1 VACRVAAETQRLWVP
16 APHTHGAA
24 YLLQLIRAAAKVE
37 ELSSKTAQIRLERN
51 SGWNLCKEE
60 ADSRSRSRKT
70 QLEWSRMNWNLGIL
84 RKRNGFVTN
93 IQPTQIRRLHSNQRT
108 TKGKRQAN

>member
-1 VACRVAAETQRLWVP
+1 MPLGSTVPELGSGGLPVAAETQRLWVP

-24 YLLQLIRAAAKVE
+24 YLLQLIQAAAKV

-60 ADSRSRSRKT
+60 AGSRAKSRKM
-70 QLEWSRMNWNLGIL
+70 QFEWSRMNWNLEFL
-84 RKRNGFVTN
+84 RKEMGLL
-93 IQPTQIRRLHSNQRT
+93 PTFN
-108 TKGKRQAN
+108 